1 VIYFD
6 TAYLAKAYLNEPG
19 SGVVRDYLKST
30 REAVASS
37 SLARAEL
44 AAVFHRHLREGRL
57 EADSYKLVVKQHQS
71 DLRSN
76 LWEWL
81 PIEERFWAMI
91 ETCYS
96 ELGTSVFL
104 RGTDAIH
111 LVTAK
116 SHGFPEL
123 FTNDRQPV
131 AACDAF
137 GLRGRNI
144 IL

>member
-6 TAYLAKAYLNEPG
+6 TAYLAKTYLNEPG
-19 SGVVRDYLKST
+19 SEVVRDYLKSV

-44 AAVFHRHLREGRL
+44 AAVFHRNLREGRL
-57 EADSYKLVVKQHQS
+57 EVDSYELVLKQYQT

-81 PIEERFWAMI
+81 PIEERFWGEI
-91 ETCYS
+91 ETGFS

-104 RGTDAIH
+104 RGADAIH

-116 SHGFPEL
+116 AHGFSEL
-123 FTNDRQPV
+123 FTNDRHLL

-137 GLRGRNI
+137 GLKGRNF
-144 IL
+144 LS

>member
-1 VIYFD
+1 VIYLD
-6 TAYLAKAYLNEPG
+6 TAYLAKTYLNEPG
-19 SGVVRDYLKST
+19 SEVVRDYLKST
-30 REAVASS
+30 REVVASS

-44 AAVFHRHLREGRL
+44 AAVFHRNLREGRL
-57 EADSYKLVVKQHQS
+57 GAGSYELILKQYQT

-81 PIEERFWAMI
+81 PIEERFFGVI
-91 ETCYS
+91 ETSFS

-104 RGTDAIH
+104 RGADAIH

-116 SHGFPEL
+116 AHGFSEL
-123 FTNDRQPV
+123 FTNDRHLL

-137 GLRGRNI
+137 GLKGRNI
-144 IL
+144 LS